1 MSKALKTNKKT
12 CWGIFLYRECF
23 LRNSLVMISPGTKLM
38 WNFQTGL
45 LMDREIKVS
54 VGWCS
59 VSAQSLLWPNQ
70 VPVHIIHYSKS
81 LLSSWVCIP
90 LYYIIRVRNTLFCTE
105 KVFVIHLLKIWFYH
119 SIMKTNQ
126 RVLGIVTWSDE
137 KCAFTV
143 ITWTEHYPDKS
154 WNFANSVEN
163 LWLILAKA
171 APDFWD
177 TGFQLFQD
185 SICASHCS
193 LVLPFPFP
201 HETGMHC
208 CSIISPT
215 ETLCRLHYFLKVKH
229 KVAWIKIECDM
240 LWLSIFPVK
249 IHSFTKWTEN
259 FSATIYILIVK
270 LNN

>member
-1 MSKALKTNKKT
+1 
-12 CWGIFLYRECF
+12 
-23 LRNSLVMISPGTKLM
+23 M

-163 LWLILAKA
+163 LWLILA
-171 APDFWD
+171 
-177 TGFQLFQD
+177 
-185 SICASHCS
+185 
-193 LVLPFPFP
+193 
-201 HETGMHC
+201 
-208 CSIISPT
+208 
-215 ETLCRLHYFLKVKH
+215 RFLGYR
-229 KVAWIKIECDM
+229 
-240 LWLSIFPVK
+240 FPVVSGFNLC
-249 IHSFTKWTEN
+249 ISLFFGFA
-259 FSATIYILIVK
+259 FSIPPWNGNALLFHYLPYWNP
-270 LNN
+270 L

>member
-1 MSKALKTNKKT
+1 
-12 CWGIFLYRECF
+12 
-23 LRNSLVMISPGTKLM
+23 M

-45 LMDREIKVS
+45 LMDREIEVS

-90 LYYIIRVRNTLFCTE
+90 LYYIIRVRNTLFSTE

-119 SIMKTNQ
+119 SIMKNQ
-126 RVLGIVTWSDE
+126 PESIRHSHLVRWKMCLYCHNSNTTLSWQVLKLCKFSGEPVADISKSSARFLGYRFPVVSGFNL
-137 KCAFTV
+137 CISLFFGFAF
-143 ITWTEHYPDKS
+143 
-154 WNFANSVEN
+154 
-163 LWLILAKA
+163 
-171 APDFWD
+171 
-177 TGFQLFQD
+177 
-185 SICASHCS
+185 SI
-193 LVLPFPFP
+193 P

-229 KVAWIKIECDM
+229 KVTWIKIECDM

-249 IHSFTKWTEN
+249 IHSCTKWTEN
-259 FSATIYILIVK
+259 FSATIYPDCET
-270 LNN
+270 